1 MDLHGGGKKEKRGI
15 DWWRVMQPHHSI
27 PEIIA
32 HAANNSSKD
41 NVVWKSITRILTP
54 WEMRNTRPN
63 RFRLALETIF
73 REIRTDAFFFYI
85 CRNCATVAL
94 SFDYSVWFCAWNQVV
109 NRWIRILHE
118 QCINIKFQ
126 EWINWFKF
134 YKITSFNLCGW
145 KMINSSCFKIE

>member
-54 WEMRNTRPN
+54 WEMRSTRPN

-85 CRNCATVAL
+85 CRNCATVA
-94 SFDYSVWFCAWNQVV
+94 SVFRLFCVESSSEPVNQ
-109 NRWIRILHE
+109 
-118 QCINIKFQ
+118 NIARAM
-126 EWINWFKF
+126 
-134 YKITSFNLCGW
+134 YKY
-145 KMINSSCFKIE
+145 

>member
-54 WEMRNTRPN
+54 WEMRSTRPN
-63 RFRLALETIF
+63 RFHLALETIF
-73 REIRTDAFFFYI
+73 REIRTDAFFFI
-85 CRNCATVAL
+85 FAEIARQSLCL
-94 SFDYSVWFCAWNQVV
+94 S
-109 NRWIRILHE
+109 IILCDFARE
-118 QCINIKFQ
+118 IK
-126 EWINWFKF
+126 W
-134 YKITSFNLCGW
+134 
-145 KMINSSCFKIE
+145 